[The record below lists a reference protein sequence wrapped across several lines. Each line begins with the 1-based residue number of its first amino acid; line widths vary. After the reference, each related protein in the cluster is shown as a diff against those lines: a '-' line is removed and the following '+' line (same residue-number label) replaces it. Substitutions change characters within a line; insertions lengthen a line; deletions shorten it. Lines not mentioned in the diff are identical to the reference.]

1 MIESKFK
8 REPVKWLRD
17 GMKSQYK
24 PRETCY
30 ICDSTESIE
39 LHHIYS
45 VSELW
50 NTWLKKNKLSVS
62 CDEDVLSLRKQ
73 FEADNQEYLHNDNLY
88 SLCKHHHVRLH
99 QIFGKSYS
107 NYIAKKVI
115 IWLDNQKLKYGESL
129 DGERTSRLDSG
140 QDKT

>member
-1 MIESKFK
+1 MIEPKFK

-24 PRETCY
+24 ARETCY
-30 ICDSTESIE
+30 ICGSKESIE

-50 NTWLKKNKLSVS
+50 NTWLKQNKLSVS
-62 CDEDVLSLRKQ
+62 CDEEVIALRKQ
-73 FEADNQEYLHNDNLY
+73 FEADNEEYLHNGNLY
-88 SLCKHHHVRLH
+88 SLCKSHHVRLH
-99 QIFGKSYS
+99 QLFGKSYS

-115 IWLDNQKLKYGESL
+115 TWLDNQKIKYGESL
-129 DGERTSRLDSG
+129 DGERTDRLDSG